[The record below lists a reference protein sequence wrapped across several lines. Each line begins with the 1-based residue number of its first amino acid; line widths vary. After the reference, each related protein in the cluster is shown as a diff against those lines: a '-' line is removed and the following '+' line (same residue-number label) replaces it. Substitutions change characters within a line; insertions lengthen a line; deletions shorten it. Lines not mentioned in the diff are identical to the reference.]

1 MTFLNT
7 GLFIASLMPTTNI
20 MAQQKSTIAT
30 HIETGDGTATN
41 EWLEPVDDE
50 TYNQL
55 GE

>member
-1 MTFLNT
+1 
-7 GLFIASLMPTTNI
+7 MPTTNI

-41 EWLEPVDDE
+41 EWMEPVDDG